1 MTFAEFTDS
10 LKNARPP
17 QHAGML
23 LQSLWYDGKGDWDRA
38 HTIVQDIESREA
50 AAIHAYLHRKEGDPG
65 NAAYW
70 YRRAGRN
77 AHTGTLDE
85 EWKELVGKELNS

>member
-1 MTFAEFTDS
+1 MTLSEFTDS

-17 QHAGML
+17 QQAGNL
-23 LQSLWYDGKGDWDRA
+23 LQALWYDRKSDWEQA
-38 HTIVQDIESREA
+38 HTIIQDIESRDA

-70 YRRAGRN
+70 YRRAGSN
-77 AHTGTLDE
+77 VYTGTLDD
-85 EWKELVGKELNS
+85 EWKELVEKELR